1 MGLKEGLI
9 GAPIEQGVLATSLVT
24 NCREHFA
31 LSSNAELVEAQLGAI
46 LSIPP
51 WAWPYYLQLELA
63 KGDSMTKRFWSCAL
77 ITLVSAGASAG
88 FSLEGLLGPGS
99 PVYWSFQVRR

>member
-1 MGLKEGLI
+1 M
-9 GAPIEQGVLATSLVT
+9 PVEQGVLATSLVT
-24 NCREHFA
+24 NCRERFA
-31 LSSNAELVEAQLGAI
+31 LSSNAELVEAHLGAI
-46 LSIPP
+46 LSIFP
-51 WAWPYYLQLELA
+51 WAWPYYLLLELA